1 MIEVMMTVAQ
11 TTEEYEMALET
22 DVEFKGNYV
31 TYYTGSSAPSASFG
45 KNGDIYVVVV

>member
-11 TTEEYEMALET
+11 TTEEYEMTVET

-31 TYYTGSSAPSASFG
+31 TYYTGTGSPAASLG
-45 KNGDIYVVVV
+45 EDGDIYVVVV